1 MLFRSQYLFTAID
14 RFDEHPD
21 KIRAVKN
28 KSFKYI
34 RNYNINKPH
43 AIPVGYRTQM
53 NLMKH
58 LNKLNESNRLL
69 PEQKLW
75 FKVPKNLE
83 EFYDLKND
91 PFELNNLIN
100 QTDYLNQIV
109 DMRGQLDDWMEKI
122 NDLCYLTEQELVK
135 VVAK

>member
-1 MLFRSQYLFTAID
+1 
-14 RFDEHPD
+14 
-21 KIRAVKN
+21 
-28 KSFKYI
+28 
-34 RNYNINKPH
+34 
-43 AIPVGYRTQM
+43 
-53 NLMKH
+53 MKH

-75 FKVPKNLE
+75 FQVPKNSE

-122 NDLCYLTEQELVK
+122 NDLGYLTEEELVK

>member
-1 MLFRSQYLFTAID
+1 
-14 RFDEHPD
+14 
-21 KIRAVKN
+21 
-28 KSFKYI
+28 
-34 RNYNINKPH
+34 
-43 AIPVGYRTQM
+43 M

-75 FKVPKNLE
+75 FQVPKNSE

-109 DMRGQLDDWMEKI
+109 ELREQLDDWMEKI
-122 NDLCYLTEQELVK
+122 NDLGYLSEEELVK

>member
-1 MLFRSQYLFTAID
+1 
-14 RFDEHPD
+14 
-21 KIRAVKN
+21 
-28 KSFKYI
+28 
-34 RNYNINKPH
+34 
-43 AIPVGYRTQM
+43 M

-75 FKVPKNLE
+75 FQVPKNLE

-122 NDLCYLTEQELVK
+122 NDLGYLTEEELVK

>member
-1 MLFRSQYLFTAID
+1 
-14 RFDEHPD
+14 
-21 KIRAVKN
+21 
-28 KSFKYI
+28 
-34 RNYNINKPH
+34 
-43 AIPVGYRTQM
+43 
-53 NLMKH
+53 MKH

-75 FKVPKNLE
+75 FQVPKNLE

-122 NDLCYLTEQELVK
+122 NDLGYLTEEELVK